1 LEKGYPLS
9 YPINAP
15 VQAKTH
21 YIIQAGSSSACPG
34 THFWCPTNSDPGEAG
49 RYNMWTGFGRSVN
62 TFFVP
67 LEEKV
72 GAQNAVAV
80 AKRFGIQF
88 RSSQDA
94 GYANDPASAA
104 QWGAFTLGVSAS
116 TPLDV
121 ANAYATL
128 AGDGMYCSP
137 TPVEQITA
145 QHNEKLDIG
154 KPSCIRATSTD
165 VARAALDAAR
175 CPVGDSAQLGSCGG
189 YHTAGDVRGTV
200 EHPVFGKTGTTDKSK
215 TAALIAGT
223 TSLVVAGYMVNPDYQ
238 NHSDHMS
245 HPMVNT
251 AVMDTLRDFMKDKP
265 SVQFKK
271 PGDRKIA
278 LGDQRS
284 IPDVSCQPIGSAR
297 SEIEGAGF
305 DVSIGDPIDSACP
318 PGTAA
323 GTDPSGRTIKGGGVT
338 IQPSKGKAT
347 KPGSGRPGP
356 PGRGG
361 PPGVRR

>member
-1 LEKGYPLS
+1 
-9 YPINAP
+9 
-15 VQAKTH
+15 
-21 YIIQAGSSSACPG
+21 
-34 THFWCPTNSDPGEAG
+34 
-49 RYNMWTGFGRSVN
+49 
-62 TFFVP
+62 
-67 LEEKV
+67 
-72 GAQNAVAV
+72 
-80 AKRFGIQF
+80 
-88 RSSQDA
+88 
-94 GYANDPASAA
+94 
-104 QWGAFTLGVSAS
+104 
-116 TPLDV
+116 
-121 ANAYATL
+121 
-128 AGDGMYCSP
+128 
-137 TPVEQITA
+137 
-145 QHNEKLDIG
+145 
-154 KPSCIRATSTD
+154 
-165 VARAALDAAR
+165 
-175 CPVGDSAQLGSCGG
+175 
-189 YHTAGDVRGTV
+189 VRGTV